1 MPEACPC
8 MRSTAKGVLPV
19 FVGPRTAMSREAS
32 PRAGERFM
40 SVNVADAGAAR
51 KPKRALKC
59 EGLLTPPSL
68 FLDRKQAA
76 PLLPLRAEG
85 ATLSRTLAT
94 AIGGKQN
101 VSWTG
106 RGHGPRC
113 AGQALRAALRRLH
126 AGDAPLDR
134 RDLGGGPSLVCGRP
148 LSHLV
153 GHSQQPDA
161 ALCRGIG
168 PGVGL
173 PA

>member
-1 MPEACPC
+1 MWPMLAD
-8 MRSTAKGVLPV
+8 TASLGARL
-19 FVGPRTAMSREAS
+19 
-32 PRAGERFM
+32 RARI
-40 SVNVADAGAAR
+40 S
-51 KPKRALKC
+51 L
-59 EGLLTPPSL
+59 GLLSL
-68 FLDRKQAA
+68 FLDRRQAA

-101 VSWTG
+101 VSWAS

-113 AGQALRAALRRLH
+113 AGQALRAALRRLY

-161 ALCRGIG
+161 ALCRGVRPSVGFPAGLKQFERQHGRQPG
-168 PGVGL
+168 P
-173 PA
+173 AS